1 MEASYLRSEYFG
13 KREMVQREHAAEA
26 AKIPKKKA
34 LGAETRALLP
44 RGPRA

>member
-1 MEASYLRSEYFG
+1 MEASFLRSEYFG
-13 KREMVQREHAAEA
+13 KREIVQREHAAKV

-34 LGAETRALLP
+34 LGAETRATLP